1 MCISETIQIIILKNH
16 VVTIILQFYLSLAP
30 SRDIDRPKPWEED
43 EFDRGSLYR
52 SSGGKLQYY
61 APPPLNYNGI
71 KWTVYLSPKH

>member
-1 MCISETIQIIILKNH
+1 MTIDYQL
-16 VVTIILQFYLSLAP
+16 TSFSFSLSLTLLAP

-71 KWTVYLSPKH
+71 KWNVYLSPKH